1 MKVVDFLKQVLSEVR
16 LEVAEYDDFYN
27 GYVTTEVFTGMPEK
41 ILGVNSLTPIQES
54 FLALELT
61 QVELYQFKNNDF
73 TCICISQR
81 IGEGEKEEVG
91 REKLFYQMTCKPLFG
106 GDIKLI
112 ADKDLTGNKDFI
124 KKFGLKDVVDP
135 KPFTS
140 LSEIEIGSG
149 DFYFDNKTV
158 VPIIKGKFSL
168 EDVSRH

>member
-27 GYVTTEVFTGMPEK
+27 GYVTTEVFTGTPEK
-41 ILGVNSLTPIQES
+41 ILGVSLLTPMQES

-81 IGEGEKEEVG
+81 IGEGVKGDVDCEI
-91 REKLFYQMTCKPLFG
+91 FYQMTCKPLFG

-112 ADKDLTGNKDFI
+112 ANKDLSGNKDFI
-124 KKFGLKDVVDP
+124 KRFGLRDVIDP

-140 LSEIEIGSG
+140 LSEIEIGLD
-149 DFYFDNKTV
+149 DFYYDGETV